1 MFVESMQDLTA
12 LGHPPPKEA
21 GGLGRVGSVIHGLD
35 LKSQP
40 VKNKGEQLVPPCKNH
55 RWTRLERG
63 VNMNPIHFDLTL
75 VVQVLS
81 FLLLVYILR
90 RFAWNP
96 LMNMMEER
104 RNQIEANIA
113 NAEKE
118 RLQAEQIKREYQE
131 EMRKARQEAQEV
143 IAKATK
149 LSEQRAAEILA
160 SAQVEAE
167 KIKKAA
173 LVDIERERDLAIA
186 QVQAQVADLSVAVAE
201 KIIRKN
207 LDVKGQED
215 MIEQFI
221 QEVGELPC

>member
-1 MFVESMQDLTA
+1 
-12 LGHPPPKEA
+12 
-21 GGLGRVGSVIHGLD
+21 
-35 LKSQP
+35 
-40 VKNKGEQLVPPCKNH
+40 
-55 RWTRLERG
+55 
-63 VNMNPIHFDLTL
+63 MNPIHFDLTL
-75 VVQVLS
+75 VVQAVS

-160 SAQVEAE
+160 VAQVEAE
-167 KIKKAA
+167 KIKKSA

>member
-1 MFVESMQDLTA
+1 
-12 LGHPPPKEA
+12 
-21 GGLGRVGSVIHGLD
+21 
-35 LKSQP
+35 
-40 VKNKGEQLVPPCKNH
+40 
-55 RWTRLERG
+55 
-63 VNMNPIHFDLTL
+63 MNPIHFDLTL

-96 LMNMMEER
+96 LITMMEER

-160 SAQVEAE
+160 AAHGEAE
-167 KIKKAA
+167 KIKQSA
-173 LVDIERERDLAIA
+173 LADIERERDRAIA

-207 LDVKGQED
+207 LDVRGQED

>member
-1 MFVESMQDLTA
+1 
-12 LGHPPPKEA
+12 
-21 GGLGRVGSVIHGLD
+21 
-35 LKSQP
+35 
-40 VKNKGEQLVPPCKNH
+40 
-55 RWTRLERG
+55 
-63 VNMNPIHFDLTL
+63 MNPIHIDLTL
-75 VVQVLS
+75 VAQALS
-81 FLLLVYILR
+81 FLLLVYILK

-96 LMNMMEER
+96 LMDMMEKR
-104 RNQIEANIA
+104 QNQIESNIA
-113 NAEKE
+113 QAEKE
-118 RLQAEQIKREYQE
+118 REQAEQIKREYQE

-143 IAKATK
+143 ITKATK
-149 LSEQRAAEILA
+149 LSEERAAEILA
-160 SAQVEAE
+160 GAHVEAE

-173 LVDIERERDLAIA
+173 LMDIERERDRAIA

>member
-1 MFVESMQDLTA
+1 
-12 LGHPPPKEA
+12 
-21 GGLGRVGSVIHGLD
+21 
-35 LKSQP
+35 
-40 VKNKGEQLVPPCKNH
+40 
-55 RWTRLERG
+55 
-63 VNMNPIHFDLTL
+63 MNPIHFDLTL

-96 LMNMMEER
+96 LITMMEER

-160 SAQVEAE
+160 VAHGEAE
-167 KIKKAA
+167 KIKQAA
-173 LVDIERERDLAIA
+173 LADIERERDRAIA

-207 LDVKGQED
+207 LDISGQEG

>member
-1 MFVESMQDLTA
+1 
-12 LGHPPPKEA
+12 
-21 GGLGRVGSVIHGLD
+21 
-35 LKSQP
+35 
-40 VKNKGEQLVPPCKNH
+40 
-55 RWTRLERG
+55 
-63 VNMNPIHFDLTL
+63 MNPIHFDLTL

-96 LMNMMEER
+96 LINMMEER

-160 SAQVEAE
+160 AAHGEAE
-167 KIKKAA
+167 KIKQSA
-173 LVDIERERDLAIA
+173 LADIERERDRAIA

-207 LDVKGQED
+207 LDVRGQED

>member
-1 MFVESMQDLTA
+1 
-12 LGHPPPKEA
+12 
-21 GGLGRVGSVIHGLD
+21 
-35 LKSQP
+35 
-40 VKNKGEQLVPPCKNH
+40 
-55 RWTRLERG
+55 
-63 VNMNPIHFDLTL
+63 MNPIHFDLTL

-160 SAQVEAE
+160 SAHEEAE

-173 LVDIERERDLAIA
+173 LVDIERERDRAIA